1 MLRLWTLS
9 HRPPVALIR
18 QAHSKAAAANNG
30 QPKWTPLSMRTG
42 LIARKRGM
50 TSMWDDFG
58 VKFPVTV
65 LQASTKIY
73 AMPSPYAHVR
83 VEYS

>member
-1 MLRLWTLS
+1 MLRLWTFS
-9 HRPPVALIR
+9 HRPPVALTR
-18 QAHSKAAAANNG
+18 QAHSKAIVG
-30 QPKWTPLSMRTG
+30 PPKWTPLSMRTG

-65 LQASTKIY
+65 LQASGKIY
-73 AMPSPYAHVR
+73 GMPPSDDYLR
-83 VEYS
+83 SEYS